1 MVFHGC
7 WGIALCLV
15 SPIRFQSSKRTRTML
30 RLAIVL
36 ALAEAAGSFEL
47 TPEGYAEILATN
59 SPEKKEEFIETVVTQ
74 QLHGFVTS
82 DAGLKS
88 FAANA
93 PASWSALLSQLQG
106 LPWLCGGATGHLC
119 DDPLT
124 APLGPDGWASVLRAN
139 VTARSI
145 LAKRIAEDRLN
156 AKVTNQ
162 QQLMEWA
169 RSAPDTWDTALAELK
184 AAEFLCG
191 GETMRRCEGPS
202 GGASVLNANQRSAVL
217 LGKLAFAA
225 MCLAALLVAALGCAL
240 YSEDM
245 TLQYARE
252 GAARDAKQRFYAQ
265 ASLASTQ
272 PQAAASPALPDSRML
287 QAPVMYYQV
296 PPPMLP
302 AASVANQ
309 SARSV
314 VQNSSGLSA
323 PAPQGLSVVS
333 PASLAKAAAEPW
345 PV

>member
-1 MVFHGC
+1 
-7 WGIALCLV
+7 
-15 SPIRFQSSKRTRTML
+15 ML

-82 DAGLKS
+82 DVGLKS
-88 FAANA
+88 FAETA
-93 PASWSALLSQLQG
+93 PASWSALLSQLQQG

-139 VTARSI
+139 VTARGI
-145 LAKRIAEDRLN
+145 LTKRIAEDRLN
-156 AKVTNQ
+156 AKVTSE

-169 RSAPDTWDTALAELK
+169 RSAPDTSDTALAELK
-184 AAEFLCG
+184 EAEFLCG
-191 GETMRRCEGPS
+191 GETNRRCEGPS
-202 GGASVLNANQRSAVL
+202 EGASVLDANQRSAVL

-252 GAARDAKQRFYAQ
+252 GAARDAKQRFYA
-265 ASLASTQ
+265 ALASAQ
-272 PQAAASPALPDSRML
+272 PQAAASPALQDSRML
-287 QAPVMYYQV
+287 QAPVMYFQV

-314 VQNSSGLSA
+314 VQNASGLSA

-333 PASLAKAAAEPW
+333 PASLARAAAEPW